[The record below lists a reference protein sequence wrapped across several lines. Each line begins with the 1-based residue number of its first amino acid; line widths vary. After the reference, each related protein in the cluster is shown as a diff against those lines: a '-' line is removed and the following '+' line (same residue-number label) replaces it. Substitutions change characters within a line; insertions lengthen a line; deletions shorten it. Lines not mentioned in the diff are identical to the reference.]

1 LEQVGCDQCDI
12 VAMLPSHAF
21 RRGGKR
27 GERWSNDEPRRLLD
41 LEGIDQIL
49 WVKRPATL
57 QRAGEVPAIPD
68 GPDGA

>member
-12 VAMLPSHAF
+12 VAMLTSHAF

-27 GERWSNDEPRRLLD
+27 GERWSNDGPRRLFD

-49 WVKRPATL
+49 WVKRPVL
-57 QRAGEVPAIPD
+57 QRAGKVPAIAD